1 MERIVRLNSLSSNIQ
16 PVLVILGTPTE
27 GEVEAR
33 PSEIPTQNPTGNYGL
48 ALVQQISTRI
58 CESSLSKLVVPLA
71 MIYDTEPEPATG
83 HPVHNNRTSPT
94 SSGGSPGFG
103 TKSSNSL
110 RMIGKRDSAR
120 TKWTKW
126 TKKCLDNGA
135 MDVLTS
141 PLQDD
146 RLRNTTV
153 LAYRAHKE
161 ASMGLA
167 KFYEQRLRKHSW
179 LGDNSDKKYAYLRE
193 AM

>member
-1 MERIVRLNSLSSNIQ
+1 MERIVRLDSLSTNIQ
-16 PVLVILGTPTE
+16 PVLVMLGTPAE
-27 GEVEAR
+27 AEVEAH
-33 PSEIPTQNPTGNYGL
+33 PSETLSQKSTGNYGL

-94 SSGGSPGFG
+94 SSGGLPGFE
-103 TKSSNSL
+103 TKSSSPL
-110 RMIGKRDSAR
+110 RIIGRKDAAR
-120 TKWTKW
+120 TQW

-135 MDVLTS
+135 MDVLMS

-161 ASMGLA
+161 ASMELA
-167 KFYEQRLRKHSW
+167 KFYEQRLRKRSW
-179 LGDNSDKKYAYLRE
+179 LGANSDKKYAYLRE

>member
-1 MERIVRLNSLSSNIQ
+1 MERTVRLDSLSSNIQ
-16 PVLVILGTPTE
+16 PVLVILGTLAE

-33 PSEIPTQNPTGNYGL
+33 PSEITNQNSARNYGL
-48 ALVQQISTRI
+48 ALIQQISTRI
-58 CESSLSKLVVPLA
+58 CESSMSKLVVPLA

-94 SSGGSPGFG
+94 PSSGFQGVG
-103 TKSSNSL
+103 TISSNSL
-110 RMIGKRDSAR
+110 RMIGEKDSAR
-120 TKWTKW
+120 TQW

-141 PLQDD
+141 PLQID
-146 RLRNTTV
+146 RLCNITV

-161 ASMGLA
+161 ASMGVA
-167 KFYEQRLRKHSW
+167 KFHEQRLRKRSW